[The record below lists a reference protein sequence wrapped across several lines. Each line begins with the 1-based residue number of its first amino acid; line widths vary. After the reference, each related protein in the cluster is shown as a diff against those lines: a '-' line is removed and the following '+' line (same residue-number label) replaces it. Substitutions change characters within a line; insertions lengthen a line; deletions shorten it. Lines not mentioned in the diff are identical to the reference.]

1 MAEPDR
7 GAEAVP
13 EAANDASRGTAGR
26 TRPARGDFWVR
37 IRDSGRL
44 GWLLLG
50 LAVVAAIVLVAA
62 EFSTISYRTIGI
74 GACSDRVGGG
84 VCRTSGH
91 SSHGFALLILA
102 PVALVMAWGAVV
114 GRSRAAAIA
123 LACLG
128 VVVLGL
134 IALAIDYP
142 KLDDKRG
149 LDTFYN
155 DVTAHTGTGF
165 RLELVGGVLL
175 LLAGGLAVFRPEPG
189 EPRPEREPR
198 EARRRRVTEEE
209 LMAPPPPPP
218 EAVAEPEP
226 VAEALAEPGP
236 AVEEEPTAEAA
247 ATPRPRA
254 RANKP
259 KQRGK
264 GSAKPR
270 PKQRRPRKPGPS

>member
-1 MAEPDR
+1 
-7 GAEAVP
+7 
-13 EAANDASRGTAGR
+13 
-26 TRPARGDFWVR
+26 
-37 IRDSGRL
+37 
-44 GWLLLG
+44 
-50 LAVVAAIVLVAA
+50 VVATILLVVA

-134 IALAIDYP
+134 IALAIDFP

-155 DVTAHTGTGF
+155 DVTAHTGTGY

-189 EPRPEREPR
+189 EPRTEREPR
-198 EARRRRVTEEE
+198 SATRRRRRVTEEE
-209 LMAPPPPPP
+209 LMAPPPAPAP
-218 EAVAEPEP
+218 EPEVEPESGPLAEPVADPVPVQEAAAEPEP
-226 VAEALAEPGP
+226 GNDQEPAAEA
-236 AVEEEPTAEAA
+236 EEPAA
-247 ATPRPRA
+247 SPRPRS
-254 RANKP
+254 RPKP

-264 GSAKPR
+264 GSAKAR
-270 PKQRRPRKPGPS
+270 PKPRGPRKPGPS

>member
-1 MAEPDR
+1 LAEPDR

-13 EAANDASRGTAGR
+13 EAANDASRGSAVS
-26 TRPARGDFWVR
+26 TRDVQGDFWGR

-50 LAVVAAIVLVAA
+50 LVAVAVIVLVVA

-84 VCRTSGH
+84 VCRTTGH
-91 SSHGFALLILA
+91 ESHGFALLILS

-114 GRSRAAAIA
+114 GRSRAAAFA
-123 LACLG
+123 LASLG
-128 VVVLGL
+128 AVVLVL

-155 DVTAHTGTGF
+155 DVTAHTGAGYK
-165 RLELVGGVLL
+165 LELVGGVLL

-189 EPRPEREPR
+189 EERAPRRPRPT
-198 EARRRRVTEEE
+198 AEE
-209 LMAPPPPPP
+209 LAAPPPPPP
-218 EAVAEPEP
+218 EPEAVVAPEAP
-226 VAEALAEPGP
+226 L
-236 AVEEEPTAEAA
+236 EEEPITPEPQ
-247 ATPRPRA
+247 PRPKPRTTA
-254 RANKP
+254 RSKSA
-259 KQRGK
+259 KQTRGK
-264 GSAKPR
+264 SS
-270 PKQRRPRKPGPS
+270 KQRRPPRKPGADPPR

>member
-1 MAEPDR
+1 
-7 GAEAVP
+7 
-13 EAANDASRGTAGR
+13 
-26 TRPARGDFWVR
+26 
-37 IRDSGRL
+37 
-44 GWLLLG
+44 
-50 LAVVAAIVLVAA
+50 VLVVA

-91 SSHGFALLILA
+91 ASHGFALLILA

-209 LMAPPPPPP
+209 LMAPPPPLPEEPAPAPVP
-218 EAVAEPEP
+218 EAVADPEP
-226 VAEALAEPGP
+226 GNDEQP
-236 AVEEEPTAEAA
+236 ATDTAEAA
-247 ATPRPRA
+247 ARPPRPRA
-254 RANKP
+254 RSKP
-259 KQRGK
+259 KERGK
-264 GSAKPR
+264 GAAKPR